1 MQITF
6 NHSAEED
13 NGFTINGLFFRT
25 FRCLGTATEL
35 LIFCKD
41 AITKETESYYD
52 GETKDED
59 FTGDNM
65 HSAAGQIIVNIEA
78 GEATFPARD
87 FAKAAALAI
96 ASDTDAWTIPGYGSL
111 NKEGVEE
118 VHSCNRRR
126 YAELGDL
133 ATEISSI
140 T

>member
-6 NHSAEED
+6 NHLEKED
-13 NGFTINGLFFRT
+13 NGFTINGHFFRT

-35 LIFCKD
+35 LMFCKD
-41 AITKETESYYD
+41 AITKENDIYYD

-65 HSAAGQIIVNIEA
+65 HASAGQITVRFDC
-78 GEATFPARD
+78 GEATYPVKD

-96 ASDTDAWTIPGYGSL
+96 ASDTDAWTIPGYAVL
-111 NKEGVEE
+111 NQEGVAAI
-118 VHSCNRRR
+118 HACNRRR
-126 YAELGDL
+126 YTKLGDL
-133 ATEISSI
+133 ITELRSL